1 MDKSDIKKE
10 VEIELENPDRLVK
23 EMEDLTRRFTNE
35 PDFIQARA
43 AGSIIHDFYCGV
55 EKLFERV
62 AVNIDGE
69 LPKGE
74 EWHTELLSQ
83 MARPLVGIREAVI
96 NQDLLGKLREYLRFR
111 HLFRHIYDFELKWQ
125 RFKTLSLSLSDILS
139 ELKDSFDVLKEALDK
154 KP

>member
-10 VEIELENPDRLVK
+10 VDIELENLDRLVK

-74 EWHTELLSQ
+74 DWHTELLSQ

-96 NQDLLGKLREYLRFR
+96 NQDLLGPV
-111 HLFRHIYDFELKWQ
+111 I
-125 RFKTLSLSLSDILS
+125 I
-139 ELKDSFDVLKEALDK
+139 
-154 KP
+154 

>member
-10 VEIELENPDRLVK
+10 VEIELDNLDRLVK

-74 EWHTELLSQ
+74 DWHTELLSQ

-96 NQDLLGKLREYLRFR
+96 NQDLLGKSVTSGIAGGLRKAPKRGQKMLGFNG
-111 HLFRHIYDFELKWQ
+111 FEI
-125 RFKTLSLSLSDILS
+125 RIS
-139 ELKDSFDVLKEALDK
+139 
-154 KP
+154 KPEIRNNI

>member
-62 AVNIDGE
+62 AVNIDGK

-74 EWHTELLSQ
+74 DWHTELLS
-83 MARPLVGIREAVI
+83 
-96 NQDLLGKLREYLRFR
+96 
-111 HLFRHIYDFELKWQ
+111 
-125 RFKTLSLSLSDILS
+125 
-139 ELKDSFDVLKEALDK
+139 
-154 KP
+154 

>member
-74 EWHTELLSQ
+74 DWHTELLSQ

-111 HLFRHIYDFELKWQ
+111 HLFRHIYGFELKWQ

-139 ELKDSFDVLKEALDK
+139 ELKDSFDVLKETLDK
-154 KP
+154 RP

>member
-10 VEIELENPDRLVK
+10 VEIELENLDRLVK